1 MRKSQEGRFVT
12 GRGRGRPAVDSGTR
26 EAILEAARVQFG
38 ELGYGRTTLRGV
50 ARRAG
55 VDPRLVLHYFG
66 SKAGLFQASVTLPV
80 DPTALAADV
89 FGAGPELAAD
99 RAAERFIGMLE
110 DEATRRGLLAL
121 LRAAVADPE
130 AARSIRAVLAERVLR
145 PMAGQIAGDQPERRA
160 AMMGSLLVGLAVAR
174 NIVGIEALASM
185 SPRELSA
192 AIGPVIR
199 HYLGGDWT
207 NSGDGEAS

>member
-1 MRKSQEGRFVT
+1 VT

-26 EAILEAARVQFG
+26 DAILEAARVQFG

-80 DPTALAADV
+80 DPAALADDV
-89 FGAGPELAAD
+89 FGAGPEQAAD
-99 RAAERFIGMLE
+99 RAAERFIGLLE
-110 DEATRRGLLAL
+110 DETTRQGLLAL
-121 LRAAVADPE
+121 LRAAVAEPE
-130 AARSIRAVLAERVLR
+130 AARSIRAVLAERVLG
-145 PMAGQIAGDQPERRA
+145 PMAGRIASDHADRRA

-174 NIVGIEALASM
+174 HIVGIEPLAAM
-185 SPRELSA
+185 SREQLDA
-192 AIGPVIR
+192 AIRPVIR
-199 HYLGGDWT
+199 HYLTGDWT
-207 NSGDGEAS
+207 ESSDGRPS

>member
-1 MRKSQEGRFVT
+1 VT
-12 GRGRGRPAVDSGTR
+12 RRGRGRPAVDSGTR

-80 DPTALAADV
+80 DPAALAADV
-89 FGAGPELAAD
+89 FGAGPEGAAD
-99 RAAERFIGMLE
+99 RAAERFIGLLE
-110 DEATRRGLLAL
+110 DETTRRGLLAL
-121 LRAAVADPE
+121 LRAAVAEPE
-130 AARSIRAVLAERVLR
+130 AAVSIRAVLAERVIGPIAR
-145 PMAGQIAGDQPERRA
+145 QIGTDNPERRA

-174 NIVGIEALASM
+174 HIVGIEPLASM
-185 SPRELSA
+185 SRHELDA
-192 AIGPVIR
+192 AIRPVIR
-199 HYLGGDWT
+199 HYLAGDWT
-207 NSGDGEAS
+207 DPADGRPS